1 MHSLTHYSTTTL
13 QAAAKKRIRRGPP
26 PPTKE
31 ALDLWGGA
39 LDADA
44 TWADMYDRLKGSESA
59 DLSALNA
66 HCQAVFEY
74 QQHQR
79 SQMQSAPEPL
89 AETTE

>member
-1 MHSLTHYSTTTL
+1 
-13 QAAAKKRIRRGPP
+13 
-26 PPTKE
+26 
-31 ALDLWGGA
+31 
-39 LDADA
+39 
-44 TWADMYDRLKGSESA
+44 MYDRLKGSESA